1 MTDLDLAP
9 APSPI
14 TPVVAHA
21 APVPLGAL
29 GATRRILALKVALLT
44 SLARTSL
51 MHAIGLGLGT
61 VAAGIFAGG
70 MGLGIAAAART
81 SDWIDPVLVVGAT
94 ILPVVAMLFGAMVGS
109 EGTIDPRRLAV
120 LPLSNSALSG
130 GVLASALVG
139 PAGVAGALL
148 CVGVIAGYLPMGPG
162 ALIVQVATLGLLVL
176 VATSARLMT
185 NVLGMLGR
193 PWTAP
198 PTS

>member
-61 VAAGIFAGG
+61 GAAGIFAGG

-94 ILPVVAMLFGAMVGS
+94 ILPVVAMLFGAMVG
-109 EGTIDPRRLAV
+109 
-120 LPLSNSALSG
+120 
-130 GVLASALVG
+130 
-139 PAGVAGALL
+139 
-148 CVGVIAGYLPMGPG
+148 
-162 ALIVQVATLGLLVL
+162 
-176 VATSARLMT
+176 
-185 NVLGMLGR
+185 
-193 PWTAP
+193 
-198 PTS
+198 